1 MKYSEF
7 LGKVQNQARFGTES
21 DAVSA
26 VRATLETLGERLA
39 GGQAEHIAAQLPE
52 EIGYYLQQGK
62 KSKDQDSFEL
72 DTFYERVA
80 QREGADLPDAV
91 YHSKIVMSVLQ
102 EAVTPGEM
110 RDLRA
115 QLPDE
120 FNDLFELNGGKRSD

>member
-7 LGKVQNQARFGTES
+7 LGHVQNRAQMGRQS

-39 GGQAEHIAAQLPE
+39 GGQADHLAAQLPE
-52 EIGYYLQQGK
+52 EIGYYLRQGG
-62 KSKDQDSFEL
+62 DQESFEL

-80 QREGADLPDAV
+80 EREGVDLPDAV
-91 YHSKIVMSVLQ
+91 YHSKIVMGLVN
-102 EAVTPGEM
+102 EAISDGES
-110 RDLRA
+110 RDMRA

-120 FNDLFELNGGKRSD
+120 YDDLFDLNGGWKQN